1 MDDATVAGV
10 VPRRSAGR
18 PPDEEKTREI
28 LEAGRRQFIT
38 RGFEA
43 TTIESVAE
51 EAGVSKVTVYKRF
64 TSKTGLFAAIIRE
77 LVGRMGEAVAG
88 MPGASG
94 ALRERLIVCGF
105 SLMKS
110 VVCREIIAVDRLV
123 AQESERHQEL
133 AEALFEAGPRLAL
146 QQLAAILREGPGQC
160 DLDLSDP
167 VAVAQD
173 LLSLWFGFEWEAIR
187 LNVREIPD
195 EEWLRQHVE
204 RCVDRILL
212 AYRE

>member
-1 MDDATVAGV
+1 MEDATAIGVAT
-10 VPRRSAGR
+10 RRSVGR

-28 LEAGRRQFIT
+28 LDAGRQQFIT

-64 TSKTGLFAAIIRE
+64 ASKTGLFAAIIRE

-94 ALRERLIVCGF
+94 ALRDRLIVCGF

-123 AQESERHQEL
+123 AQESERHPEL

-146 QQLAAILREGPGQC
+146 QQLAGILREGPGQC

-167 VAVAQD
+167 MAVAQD

-187 LNVREIPD
+187 FNVLAIPD
-195 EEWLRQHVE
+195 EVWLRRHVE
-204 RCVDRILL
+204 RCVDRILR
-212 AYRE
+212 AYRK